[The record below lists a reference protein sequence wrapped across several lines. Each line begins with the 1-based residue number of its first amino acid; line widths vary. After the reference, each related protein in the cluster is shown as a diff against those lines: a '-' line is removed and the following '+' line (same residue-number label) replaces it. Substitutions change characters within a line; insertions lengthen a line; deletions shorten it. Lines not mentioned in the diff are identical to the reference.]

1 MKKSIGTILA
11 IVLALSTMT
20 GCATNNS
27 NGDAKTPEATKKEKA
42 VITVIQNKVEIQ
54 EQIEDAAKTFN
65 ESQED
70 VEVQI
75 LGSTGDALVTTLQS
89 QFASSPEKA
98 PTLFTCESGSQFD
111 KFFDFMAPL
120 DSAKAAA
127 KISKGQAD
135 DAMKD
140 GKLYGLPMAIE
151 GFGLIYN
158 KTMFSEAGID
168 AATIKTTDDL
178 VEASKKLAK
187 VKGVKSPIAFAKET
201 YFQFMHPFN
210 WPFATMSNYKEV
222 IPKVISG
229 DLKLK
234 DIPEVM
240 QYAKDLEKLKPYTN
254 LAKDSYDD
262 QVAGFAQG
270 YFAMIHQG
278 NWAQGIID
286 EYKVDFEYG
295 MMPMPINGNESLSVG
310 NSNFFRVNK
319 AASAEQQAGA
329 IAFLDWLFTDPV
341 GQSYA
346 TDKFNVIPAYD
357 GFDTSKLD
365 VLSKEIAT
373 YSEEG
378 KTIPWTFNL
387 FPAGVDKDSSSAMEK
402 FYADRINAEQL
413 LDEINTVW
421 VNAAK

>member
-1 MKKSIGTILA
+1 MKKPISIILA
-11 IVLALSTMT
+11 LALVLSTFT
-20 GCATNNS
+20 GCGSKN
-27 NGDAKTPEATKKEKA
+27 EATKTTDAVKKEKA
-42 VITVIQNKVEIQ
+42 VVTVIQNKVEIQ
-54 EQIEDAAKTFN
+54 EQLEEAAKTFN
-65 ESQED
+65 SAQSD

-75 LGSTGDALVTTLQS
+75 LGSAGDNLVTTLQS

-98 PTLFTCESGSQFD
+98 PTLFTCGSGSEFE
-111 KFFDFMAPL
+111 KFFSFMAPL
-120 DSAKAAA
+120 DSAKAKDKVA
-127 KISKGQAD
+127 KGQTD

-158 KTMFSEAGID
+158 KTMFKEAGID
-168 AATIKTTDDL
+168 ATSIKTADDL
-178 VEASKKLAK
+178 VEASKKLAQI
-187 VKGVKSPIAFAKET
+187 KGVKSPIAFAKET

-210 WPFATMSNYKEV
+210 WPFATMSNYKES

-234 DIPEVM
+234 DIPEVK
-240 QYAKDLEKLKPYTN
+240 QYAEDLAKLKPYTN

-286 EYKVDFEYG
+286 EYKVGFEYG
-295 MMPMPINGNESLSVG
+295 MMPMPISGNDSISVG

-329 IAFLDWLFTDPV
+329 IAFLDWLFTDPA
-341 GQSYA
+341 GQVFV
-346 TDKFNVIPAYD
+346 TEKFKVIPAYN
-357 GFDTSKLD
+357 GFDTSKLN
-365 VLSKEIAT
+365 VLSQEISK
-373 YSEEG
+373 YSEDG
-378 KTIPWTFNL
+378 KTLPWTFNL

-402 FYADRINAEQL
+402 FYADKINAEQL
-413 LDEINTVW
+413 LDEINAVW